1 MIDIIDNFLSDEE
14 FNFVINYC
22 LDAPY
27 FYGEADNQDTP
38 VTGMVHNVWYD
49 GMDEEL
55 HLPEEIIPI
64 GAMGTDA
71 IYTKRFYDIF
81 TSKIN
86 EKYAECDKK
95 YITRL
100 YVNCF
105 SPNDNPYFHTDD
117 AEGVNSKT
125 FLFYPTPGY
134 NINDGGETQ
143 FEIDGALYGVSAIP
157 NRLVSF
163 PAQVLHRATSF
174 RSRYRF
180 TVAIKYTFIEK

>member
-1 MIDIIDNFLSDEE
+1 M
-14 FNFVINYC
+14 
-22 LDAPY
+22 
-27 FYGEADNQDTP
+27 
-38 VTGMVHNVWYD
+38 
-49 GMDEEL
+49 
-55 HLPEEIIPI
+55 
-64 GAMGTDA
+64 
-71 IYTKRFYDIF
+71 
-81 TSKIN
+81 
-86 EKYAECDKK
+86 
-95 YITRL
+95 
-100 YVNCF
+100 
-105 SPNDNPYFHTDD
+105 
-117 AEGVNSKT
+117 NSKT